1 MKKAGLLLLC
11 CAFAVVLVC
20 VTSSVD
26 ARPQYKKEQDEM
38 YKGAPV
44 EEALKEAKCNACHY
58 GKSKKNRNDYGKAL
72 EKAGLTKDKF
82 EELKSDKDALAEH
95 TKKALEKVLEGE
107 AGKEFADRI
116 KAGKLPADNPE

>member
-20 VTSSVD
+20 VTSSVN
-26 ARPQYKKEQDEM
+26 ARPQYNKEHLKKYE
-38 YKGAPV
+38 GAPV
-44 EEALKEAKCNACHY
+44 EDALKEAKCNACHY

-72 EKAGLTKDKF
+72 EKAGLTKAKF
-82 EELKSDKDALAEH
+82 DELKGDGDALSDH
-95 TKKALEKVLEGE
+95 VQKALEKVLEGD
-107 AGKEFADRI
+107 AGKEFSDRI